1 MINFLINRAATREE
15 YFKTTQM
22 TSHFIDV
29 KLDLVTAFDLHHFTY
44 SNYALQTFVFKPY
57 LTYMYDITN
66 LLRTMIPCMKYV
78 EVNGTGC
85 GIYTKF
91 VLGDSVF
98 TSPNMNMRITICTIE
113 C

>member
-15 YFKTTQM
+15 YLKTTQM

-29 KLDLVTAFDLHHFTY
+29 KLDLATAFALHHFTY
-44 SNYALQTFVFKPY
+44 SNHSPLY